1 MMASKWIVLMGVAG
15 SGKGTQSEYLARDHN
30 FVVISVGE
38 LLRSNKDK
46 VIDNS
51 GETIG
56 RVITSGALLPDGVVL
71 DLVKTELEK
80 IDNVASKNVLFD
92 GFPRTPGQAE
102 ALNKIAGAFGKQIDC
117 VLRFVIDDDI
127 VTKRIMGRYK
137 CSKCGKIYNDYFLKP
152 VQDGICDVCGGT
164 EFDRRA
170 DDNEESLKMRLKEYH
185 TTTVAVVDYYSKM
198 GVLKEINA
206 DADFETVKKS
216 VLESLILN

>member
-198 GVLKEINA
+198 GVLKERNA

>member
-1 MMASKWIVLMGVAG
+1 MIASKWIVLMGIAG
-15 SGKGTQSEYLARDHN
+15 SGKGTQSEYLAKEHG
-30 FVVISVGE
+30 FTVISVGE
-38 LLRSNKDK
+38 LLRSNQNK
-46 VIDNS
+46 VIDAS

-56 RVITSGALLPDGVVL
+56 HVITSGALLPDGVVL
-71 DLVKTELEK
+71 DLVKAELEK
-80 IDNVASKNVLFD
+80 IENVANKNILFD

-102 ALNKIAGAFGKQIDC
+102 ALNKIAEGFGKQIDY
-117 VLRFVIDDDI
+117 VLRFVIDDEV

-152 VQDGICDVCGGT
+152 IKDGICDVCGGT

-185 TTTVAVVDYYSKM
+185 TTTVAVVDYYSKI

-206 DADFETVKKS
+206 DADFESVKKS
-216 VLESLILN
+216 VIKSLGLS

>member
-1 MMASKWIVLMGVAG
+1 MMESRWVILMGVAG
-15 SGKGTQSEYLARDHN
+15 CGKGTQSEYLAKN
-30 FVVISVGE
+30 NSFTVISVGE

-46 VIDNS
+46 VIDAS

-56 RVITSGALLPDGVVL
+56 RVITSGALLPDVVVL
-71 DLVKTELEK
+71 DLVKAELEK

-102 ALNKIAGAFGKQIDC
+102 ALNKIAEGFGKKIDC
-117 VLRFVIDDDI
+117 VLRFIIDDGV

-152 VQDGICDVCGGT
+152 VKDGVCDVCGGT

-185 TTTVAVVDYYSKM
+185 TTTIALIDFYSKM

-206 DADFETVKKS
+206 DADFESVRKS
-216 VLESLILN
+216 VLKSLDLS

>member
-1 MMASKWIVLMGVAG
+1 MQSRWIVLMGVAG
-15 SGKGTQSEYLARDHN
+15 CGKGTQSEYLASEHD
-30 FVVISVGE
+30 FTAISVGE

-46 VIDNS
+46 VIDAS

-56 RVITSGALLPDGVVL
+56 HVITSGALLPDGVVL
-71 DLVKTELEK
+71 DLVKAELDK
-80 IDNVASKNVLFD
+80 IDNVAARNVLFD

-102 ALNKIAGAFGKQIDC
+102 ALNKIAEGFGKQIDC
-117 VLRFVIDDDI
+117 VLRFVIDDDV

-152 VQDGICDVCGGT
+152 SKTGICDVCGGS
-164 EFDRRA
+164 EFDKRA
-170 DDNEESLKMRLKEYH
+170 DDNEESLRMRLQEYH

-206 DADFETVKKS
+206 DADFDVVKKS
-216 VLESLILN
+216 VLDSLFLS

>member
-1 MMASKWIVLMGVAG
+1 MMESKWVVLMGVAG
-15 SGKGTQSEYLARDHN
+15 CGKGTQSEYLTHEHN
-30 FVVISVGE
+30 FTVISVGE
-38 LLRSNKDK
+38 LLRHNKDK
-46 VIDNS
+46 VIDDS

-56 RVITSGALLPDGVVL
+56 HVITSGALLPDGVVL
-71 DLVKTELEK
+71 DLVKAELGK
-80 IDNVASKNVLFD
+80 IDAVASKNMLFD

-102 ALNKIAGAFGKQIDC
+102 QLNKIAEGFGKKIDC
-117 VLRFVIDDDI
+117 VLRFVIDDDV

-137 CSKCGKIYNDYFLKP
+137 CSKCGKIYNDYFLRP
-152 VQDGICDVCGGT
+152 VKDGVCDVCGGT

-206 DADFETVKKS
+206 DADFENVKKS
-216 VLESLILN
+216 VVASLGLS